1 MTRTATTTDGASQA
15 AVGPSW
21 ASLAAADPHTV
32 ASFYTAVLGWAITE
46 TDGQLIASAAGT
58 PVAGIADLTTADG
71 ASGWLLHF
79 DVDDLDTALT
89 AVSRADGAVL
99 PSAAGGSAETAVVSD
114 PNGTRFALRAPATR
128 HRERAAHGT
137 LAWGELITDDVD
149 TSAAFYRG
157 AFGWG
162 LTEPSGP
169 LGRREWQTN
178 GRSFSGLLPRPPAMP
193 ACTPA
198 YWDVY
203 FAVDDIEAAATGAT
217 EHGGTQLMP
226 PTPIEIG
233 TIAVFL
239 DPAGAVFTLVQ
250 LTTEEAVA

>member
-1 MTRTATTTDGASQA
+1 
-15 AVGPSW
+15 
-21 ASLAAADPHTV
+21 
-32 ASFYTAVLGWAITE
+32 
-46 TDGQLIASAAGT
+46 
-58 PVAGIADLTTADG
+58 
-71 ASGWLLHF
+71 
-79 DVDDLDTALT
+79 
-89 AVSRADGAVL
+89 VL
-99 PSAAGGSAETAVVSD
+99 PSATGGSAETAIVTD
-114 PNGTRFALRAPATR
+114 RNGTRFALRAPTAR
-128 HRERAAHGT
+128 RREWPAHGT

-169 LGRREWQTN
+169 LGRGEWQWH
-178 GRSFSGLLPRPPAMP
+178 GRSFAGLLPRPSAMP
-193 ACTPA
+193 AETPA

-239 DPAGAVFTLVQ
+239 DPAGAIFTLVQ
-250 LTTEEAVA
+250 LTTEEALA

>member
-1 MTRTATTTDGASQA
+1 MATTTTDDASPT
-15 AVGPSW
+15 AVGPRW
-21 ASLAAADPHTV
+21 ASLASTDPHAV
-32 ASFYTAVLGWAITE
+32 ASFYRAVLGWAITE
-46 TDGQLIASAAGT
+46 TSGRLIASAAGK
-58 PVAGIADLTTADG
+58 PVADIADITTADG
-71 ASGWLLHF
+71 FAGWLIHF

-89 AVSRADGAVL
+89 AVSEAAGAVL
-99 PSAAGGSAETAVVSD
+99 PSADGGSVETAVVTD

-128 HRERAAHGT
+128 HRERPAHGT

-162 LTEPSGP
+162 LTGPSAS
-169 LGRREWQTN
+169 LGRREWQTH

-193 ACTPA
+193 AETPA

-203 FAVDDIEAAATGAT
+203 FAVDDIEAAAAAATG
-217 EHGGTQLMP
+217 HGAIRLMP
-226 PTPIEIG
+226 PTLIEIG

-250 LTTEEAVA
+250 LTTEETIA

>member
-1 MTRTATTTDGASQA
+1 MTTTVTDDASPT
-15 AVGPSW
+15 AVGPRW
-21 ASLAAADPHTV
+21 ASLASVDPHTV
-32 ASFYTAVLGWAITE
+32 ASFYRAVLGWAITA
-46 TDGQLIASAAGT
+46 TDGRLIASAAGT
-58 PVAGIADLTTADG
+58 PVADLATADG
-71 ASGWLLHF
+71 TPGWLIHF

-89 AVSRADGAVL
+89 AVSKAAGAVL
-99 PSAAGGSAETAVVSD
+99 PPANDGFAETAVVTD
-114 PNGTRFALRAPATR
+114 PNGTRFALRALATR

-149 TSAAFYRG
+149 ASAAFYRRV
-157 AFGWG
+157 FGWG

-169 LGRREWQTN
+169 LGRREWQTR

-193 ACTPA
+193 AETPA

-203 FAVDDIEAAATGAT
+203 FAVDDIEAAATAAT

-226 PTPIEIG
+226 PMPIEIG
-233 TIAVFL
+233 TITVFL

-250 LTTEEAVA
+250 LTTEEALA

>member
-1 MTRTATTTDGASQA
+1 MTDR
-15 AVGPSW
+15 
-21 ASLAAADPHTV
+21 
-32 ASFYTAVLGWAITE
+32 
-46 TDGQLIASAAGT
+46 
-58 PVAGIADLTTADG
+58 
-71 ASGWLLHF
+71 
-79 DVDDLDTALT
+79 
-89 AVSRADGAVL
+89 
-99 PSAAGGSAETAVVSD
+99 
-114 PNGTRFALRAPATR
+114 NGTRFALRAPTAR
-128 HRERAAHGT
+128 RREWPAHGT

-149 TSAAFYRG
+149 TSAAFYRE

-169 LGRREWQTN
+169 LGRREWQTH

-193 ACTPA
+193 AETPA

-217 EHGGTQLMP
+217 EHGGTQLML

-250 LTTEEAVA
+250 LTTEETAA

>member
-1 MTRTATTTDGASQA
+1 MTDR
-15 AVGPSW
+15 
-21 ASLAAADPHTV
+21 
-32 ASFYTAVLGWAITE
+32 
-46 TDGQLIASAAGT
+46 
-58 PVAGIADLTTADG
+58 
-71 ASGWLLHF
+71 
-79 DVDDLDTALT
+79 
-89 AVSRADGAVL
+89 
-99 PSAAGGSAETAVVSD
+99 
-114 PNGTRFALRAPATR
+114 NGTRFALRAPTAR
-128 HRERAAHGT
+128 RREWLAHGT

-149 TSAAFYRG
+149 TSAAFYRE

-169 LGRREWQTN
+169 LGRREWQTH

-193 ACTPA
+193 AETPA

-217 EHGGTQLMP
+217 EHGGTQLML

-250 LTTEEAVA
+250 LTTEETAA

>member
-1 MTRTATTTDGASQA
+1 MTTTTTDNASQT

-21 ASLAAADPHTV
+21 ASHASADPRTV
-32 ASFYTAVLGWAITE
+32 ASFYRAVLGWAIRE
-46 TDGQLIASAAGT
+46 TNGQLIASAAGT
-58 PVAGIADLTTADG
+58 PVADIADLTTADG
-71 ASGWLLHF
+71 TSGWLIHF

-89 AVSRADGAVL
+89 AVSRADGAVM
-99 PSAAGGSAETAVVSD
+99 PSAVRGSAETTVVSD
-114 PNGTRFALRAPATR
+114 PNGTRFALRAPARR

-137 LAWGELITDDVD
+137 LSWGELITDDVD
-149 TSAAFYRG
+149 ASAAFYRG

-169 LGRREWQTN
+169 LGRREWQTH

-193 ACTPA
+193 AETPA

-203 FAVDDIEAAATGAT
+203 FAVDDIEAAATTAT
-217 EHGGTQLMP
+217 ERGGTLLMQ

-233 TIAVFL
+233 VIAVFL

-250 LTTEEAVA
+250 PTTEEAAA

>member
-1 MTRTATTTDGASQA
+1 MTDNASQT
-15 AVGPSW
+15 AVGPRW
-21 ASLAAADPHTV
+21 ASLASADPHTV
-32 ASFYTAVLGWAITE
+32 ASFYRAVLGWAITE
-46 TDGQLIASAAGT
+46 TNGQLIASAAGT
-58 PVAGIADLTTADG
+58 PVADIADLATADG
-71 ASGWLLHF
+71 TPGWLIHF
-79 DVDDLDTALT
+79 GVEDLGTALT

-99 PSAAGGSAETAVVSD
+99 PSAAGGGAATAVVSD
-114 PNGTRFALRAPATR
+114 PNGTRFVLRAPATR
-128 HRERAAHGT
+128 HSKWPAHGT

-169 LGRREWQTN
+169 LGRREWQTH

-193 ACTPA
+193 AETPA

-203 FAVDDIEAAATGAT
+203 FAVDDIEAAAAGAT
-217 EHGGTQLMP
+217 EHEGTPLMP

-239 DPAGAVFTLVQ
+239 DPAGAIFTLVQ
-250 LTTEEAVA
+250 LTTDEAVA